1 MQLFLPIIEHMSSST
16 QLRQLRQVKQ
26 SRKAKERYHASLSR
40 ADKMWSA
47 NKGLAIH
54 LYVFARQ
61 ACPIIQMFLP
71 HSIELA
77 SLVLDYLILHYN
89 YATSIDEYFSH
100 GCPFYPCYGGQLLIR
115 YDKTDARASPA
126 VFQKTYYCNLCGMM
140 APRIRII
147 QRIYIDQLMK
157 QTTALIYPN
166 KTIVFKEEARGKSA

>member
-1 MQLFLPIIEHMSSST
+1 MSSSA
-16 QLRQLRQVKQ
+16 QLRQAAKQ

-47 NKGLAIH
+47 NKGLDIH

-100 GCPFYPCYGGQLLIR
+100 GCPFYPCYGGQLLII
-115 YDKTDARASPA
+115 YDKSEAKASPA
-126 VFQKTYYCNLCGMM
+126 VFQKTYYCTLCGMN

-147 QRIYIDQLMK
+147 QHIYIDQLMK
-157 QTTALIYPN
+157 QTTTLIYPN